1 MDEKSHSKK
10 LQFIHVNKTFRD
22 VDEPWPGTNRSPDG
36 PSTLWVKA
44 DGLNCLNE
52 GGRLAQFVPLVEKQY
67 YI

>member
-44 DGLNCLNE
+44 DGLNGLNE
-52 GGRLAQFVPLVEKQY
+52 G
-67 YI
+67 